1 LGQEN
6 PVLGTAMQNSGCTS
20 PQALEFYPQKE
31 ILELHSQQALWNEI
45 AKKTWLPS
53 VSLQAI

>member
-6 PVLGTAMQNSGCTS
+6 PVLGTAMQTSGCTS
-20 PQALEFYPQKE
+20 PQALVFYPQKE

-45 AKKTWLPS
+45 TNKTWLAS
-53 VSLQAI
+53 ASLQAI